1 MTRPGASLPDL
12 LLQAGTRADAGDAD
26 AHVYRAA
33 LRVLSR
39 EGTRHV
45 TVEKIAAEA
54 GSSRMTLFRKFGSKD
69 EILSA
74 AIAWQLAALFTQTAE
89 VVASTP
95 DVPTRIEEVFV
106 LCCRAGRG
114 LLPRAD
120 AQERAALFADER
132 LDTVGHGIR
141 FVRAMIASEQEAGTM
156 PADATDVRA
165 DALVRLT
172 TACFAVSP
180 APFDLEDDEAARA
193 YARTALVPL
202 VQ

>member
-1 MTRPGASLPDL
+1 MTRPGASLPEL
-12 LLQAGTRADAGDAD
+12 LLQAGARADVDDAD

-33 LRVLSR
+33 LRALSR
-39 EGTRHV
+39 NGTRLT
-45 TVEKIAAEA
+45 TVEKIATEA
-54 GSSRMTLFRKFGSKD
+54 GMSRMTLFRKFGSKD
-69 EILSA
+69 EILA
-74 AIAWQLAALFTQTAE
+74 AALAWTLGRLFAQTAE
-89 VVASTP
+89 VVATTP

-114 LLPRAD
+114 LMPSDPR
-120 AQERAALFADER
+120 ERAELFADER
-132 LDTVGHGIR
+132 LDTVRHGIG
-141 FVRAMIASEQEAGTM
+141 FVRAMIVQEQEAGTM
-156 PADATDVRA
+156 PGDATDVRA

-180 APFDLEDDEAARA
+180 APFDLEDDDAARA